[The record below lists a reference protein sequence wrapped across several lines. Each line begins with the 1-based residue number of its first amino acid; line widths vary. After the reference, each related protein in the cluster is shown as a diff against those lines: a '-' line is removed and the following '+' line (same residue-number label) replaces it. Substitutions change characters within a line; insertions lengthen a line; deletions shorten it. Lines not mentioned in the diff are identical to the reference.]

1 MGIKIN
7 KKTKPKLLQRANN
20 LGTASGGEND
30 GVASS
35 SLSTSTTTTANASV
49 ITIIDSSVTP
59 YKTAAKRKLP
69 LKPNSSLTATSKSLK
84 QEPEKIKY
92 GVTEF
97 ERKTNSE
104 HKDHESE
111 SDSTTIIRRRH
122 YVSDSESEPD
132 QDAVDEFGA
141 AFLRG
146 LGYDED
152 EDEDK
157 DKGEDN
163 NGRAAGPSSKKQFDT
178 AARNRRLGVTLG
190 IGAKVDNL
198 ELVKELQS
206 QEADIPLVKRAKK

>member
-20 LGTASGGEND
+20 LGN
-30 GVASS
+30 ASS

-152 EDEDK
+152 EDIGEDK
-157 DKGEDN
+157 
-163 NGRAAGPSSKKQFDT
+163 NGRAAGPSNKKQFDT

>member
-20 LGTASGGEND
+20 LGN
-30 GVASS
+30 ASS

-69 LKPNSSLTATSKSLK
+69 LKPNSLLTATSKSLK

-152 EDEDK
+152 EDIGEDK
-157 DKGEDN
+157 
-163 NGRAAGPSSKKQFDT
+163 NGRAAGPSNKKQFDT

>member
-20 LGTASGGEND
+20 LGN
-30 GVASS
+30 ASS

-59 YKTAAKRKLP
+59 YKIAAKRKLP

-104 HKDHESE
+104 HKDHQSE

-152 EDEDK
+152 EDIGEDK
-157 DKGEDN
+157 
-163 NGRAAGPSSKKQFDT
+163 NGRAAGPSNKKQFDT

-198 ELVKELQS
+198 ELVKDLQS
-206 QEADIPLVKRAKK
+206 QEADIPLLKRAKK